1 MLTWLVL
8 SLLLSVYFKII
19 LNLLYLNKETK
30 NSETIFVINCLGD
43 VSIFGVVAH
52 QVQLLT

>member
-1 MLTWLVL
+1 MW
-8 SLLLSVYFKII
+8 SASILLLSVYFKIK
-19 LNLLYLNKETK
+19 LNLLYRNKETK

-43 VSIFGVVAH
+43 VSIFGIVAH